1 MPRMTTFAIDPRW
14 AWSSYEP
21 SKDQPWNLRLAG
33 HLYRRAA
40 FGATWAQLHQA
51 VENGPGRTID
61 LLLQGGAGQEDFAR
75 RAETMGQTLAR
86 GVEDNSLRAWWLY
99 VLLNSPHPLQ
109 EKLTLFWHNH
119 FATSNAKVNNIAQMW
134 QQNQLLRRHALGSFR
149 TLLQEMSKDPAMMV
163 WLDTVLSK
171 KGQPNENYARE
182 VMELFSLGRGN
193 YTEKDIREA
202 ARAFTGWEVKEE
214 KFHFNRAQFDATP
227 KTVFGKTG
235 NFGGEEIVNLCLDK
249 PACARFLVRK
259 LFRYFISE
267 RLQPTEELLEPLA
280 AKLRENEYQ
289 IGLVVEVMLRS
300 NLFFSEH
307 SYRNRIK
314 SPVDFTVG
322 TVHILEGR
330 VNTVTLSQALDNL
343 GQRLFAPP
351 SVKGWDG
358 GETWLNSTTL
368 LLRQNLALALTST
381 EDNRFGQRADPVNI
395 VQKYHVP
402 DEDEALVTFFA
413 QLFMQDDLP
422 PDSRARLLAYAR
434 DSRRRTYPPFWS
446 AEDVVSHRYR
456 ALCYLVL
463 TQPEY
468 QLD

>member
-1 MPRMTTFAIDPRW
+1 MIFTSIDPRW
-14 AWSSYEP
+14 AWSPYVPTPE
-21 SKDQPWNLRLAG
+21 QPWNLRLAG

-40 FGATWAQLHQA
+40 FGATWAELQQA
-51 VENGPGRTID
+51 VEQGPSKTIAMLLKGRS
-61 LLLQGGAGQEDFAR
+61 GQEDFAKK
-75 RAETMGQTLAR
+75 AGTMGQTIAR
-86 GVEDNSLRAWWLY
+86 GVEENQLRAWWLY

-119 FATSNAKVNNIAQMW
+119 FATSNAKVNNIAFMW
-134 QQNQLLRRHALGSFR
+134 QQNELMRRHALGSFR
-149 TLLQEMSKDPAMMV
+149 TMLQEMSKDPAMML
-163 WLDTVLSK
+163 WLDTILSK
-171 KGQPNENYARE
+171 RGQPNENYARE

-193 YTEKDIREA
+193 YTETDIREA
-202 ARAFTGWEVKEE
+202 ARAFTGWEIKEE
-214 KFHFNRAQFDATP
+214 KYHFNRGQFDATP

-235 NFGGEEIVNLCLDK
+235 NFSGEDIVNLCLDK

-267 RLQPTEELLEPLA
+267 RLMPEPELLEPLA
-280 AKLRENEYQ
+280 EKLRQHDYK
-289 IGLVVEVMLRS
+289 IAVVVETMLRS

-307 SYRNRIK
+307 AYRNRIK
-314 SPVDFTVG
+314 SPVDFAIG
-322 TVHILEGR
+322 TVHQLEGKVST
-330 VNTVTLSQALDNL
+330 VNLALALDNL

-368 LLRQNLALALTST
+368 LLRQNLALALTSA
-381 EDNRFGQRADPVNI
+381 EDNRFGRRCDPAHV
-395 VQKYHVP
+395 VRKYHVAE
-402 DEDEALVTFFA
+402 DDEALVAFCT
-413 QLFMQDDLP
+413 QLFLQDDLP
-422 PDSRARLLAYAR
+422 DESRQRLLDYTKE
-434 DSRRRTYPPFWS
+434 SRRRPYPPFWS
-446 AEDVVSHRYR
+446 QEDVVSHRYR